1 MNRSLRPTP
10 CKPVSR
16 TPCRNEYGGELASY
30 ADVVDAYINNHRREA
45 KSLLCFYRSFQ
56 SLEQAIEYA
65 ALCKLPSGN
74 RHPHQRRIP
83 KPALPEAERRLHTCA
98 AELRK
103 CKSFAELHAL
113 VRERI
118 GGVPGIGALTVYD
131 IAHHLGAFL
140 KLEPDAVYLHA
151 GTAAG
156 AKALG
161 HLHTAETLALADLP
175 PEFSRLRPYE
185 IEDCL
190 CIYKHELKALRC

>member
-1 MNRSLRPTP
+1 
-10 CKPVSR
+10 
-16 TPCRNEYGGELASY
+16 
-30 ADVVDAYINNHRREA
+30 
-45 KSLLCFYRSFQ
+45 
-56 SLEQAIEYA
+56 
-65 ALCKLPSGN
+65 
-74 RHPHQRRIP
+74 
-83 KPALPEAERRLHTCA
+83 
-98 AELRK
+98 
-103 CKSFAELHAL
+103 L